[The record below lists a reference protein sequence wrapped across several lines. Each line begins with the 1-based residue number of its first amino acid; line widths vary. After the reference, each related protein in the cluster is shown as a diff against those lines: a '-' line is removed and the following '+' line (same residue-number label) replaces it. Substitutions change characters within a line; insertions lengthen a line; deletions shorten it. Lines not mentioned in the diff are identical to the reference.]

1 MLSGKILRNRYKIL
15 KLMGSGGFGDT
26 YQAEDLD
33 LPSHPFCVV
42 KHFRPK
48 PPDPRVLPVARRL
61 FEAEAQT
68 LYRLGNEHSQIPRLF
83 AHFEEQGEF
92 YLVQE
97 FIDGHDLSR
106 ELTPGRRW
114 SEPEVIRLLQ
124 DVLEILAFIHRY
136 NVIHRDIKP
145 QNLMRR
151 RRDSKLVLI
160 DFGAVKEISTLMVN
174 TQGQTNA
181 TVAIGTPGYMPSE
194 QASGHPK
201 ACSDLHALG
210 VLAIQALTGTLPE
223 DLPKDPQTLEIV
235 WRDRAQVSPH
245 LAAILDKMVRYHFSQ
260 RYQTATDVLNA
271 LTPPTQLT
279 PPPNLL
285 PPPPP
290 PENPAPKKD
299 ARIIALFTLGG
310 IMLWL
315 LLVAKLPDFFTSANA
330 PNDPVVN
337 SENSESPSPLSS
349 PTVIAS
355 PVSPLSSPVSTA
367 AAEDLYNQGWQKY
380 DEGDYQGAI
389 ADFTK
394 AIAIKPDYAVA
405 YNDRGLARSQI
416 NDFQGAIADFTEAIK
431 HKPDYSLAL
440 YNRGVI
446 RAETGDNAAAIEDYT
461 QAIRIN
467 GDWGSRSLATA
478 YNNRGYAHYELGN
491 HTAAVTDLSEAI
503 KLDPEYAKAFFNRG
517 LAYAELGNKS
527 AAATDF
533 LKSGELYAKEDE
545 QSKAEAALKAAAD
558 VLAGRSVS
566 K

>member
-1 MLSGKILRNRYKIL
+1 MLSGNILRNRYKIL

-151 RRDSKLVLI
+151 RKDNKLVLI
-160 DFGAVKEISTLMVN
+160 DFGAVKEIGTLMVN

-210 VLAIQALTGTLPE
+210 VLAIQALTGTPPE
-223 DLPKDPQTLEIV
+223 DLPKDPQTLEII

-279 PPPNLL
+279 PPPSLL

-290 PENPAPKKD
+290 PENPASTKGTRT
-299 ARIIALFTLGG
+299 AGLVAVGFGLALGVLFL
-310 IMLWL
+310 
-315 LLVAKLPDFFTSANA
+315 AKLPDFFTSANA
-330 PNDPVVN
+330 PNNPAN
-337 SENSESPSPLSS
+337 SENLESPLPLSS
-349 PTVIAS
+349 PTAIAS
-355 PVSPLSSPVSTA
+355 SPSPPPSPVA

-416 NDFQGAIADFTEAIK
+416 NDSQGAIADFTEAIK

-478 YNNRGYAHYELGN
+478 YNNRGYAYYELSN
-491 HTAAVTDLSEAI
+491 HTAAVADLSEAI

-517 LAYAELGNKS
+517 LAYAELGDRS

-533 LKSGELYAKEDE
+533 LKSAELYAE
-545 QSKAEAALKAAAD
+545 QEELAKAESALKAATD

-566 K
+566 SY